1 MVSQSG
7 LLSTESIDLLTLEDV
22 LLNQI
27 DGFEESQASTSMAL
41 PFAAE
46 AAWVTGKWDHLKV
59 HLDKYQAAAPG
70 DFNVGIGRAL
80 LALKEDN
87 GERFLDALHVLRQD
101 TAKSLTKSNTISM
114 QTCHDAM
121 LKLHAITEIELL
133 GGQAPGSMPDKPIM
147 MSTLNQRLDV
157 MGAFLSDKQYLLG
170 IRRAAMQLSK

>member
-1 MVSQSG
+1 M
-7 LLSTESIDLLTLEDV
+7 
-22 LLNQI
+22 LLNQV
-27 DGFEESQASTSMAL
+27 DGFEQSQASIGMAL

-59 HLDKYQAAAPG
+59 HLDKYQNAAPG
-70 DFNVGIGRAL
+70 DFNVGVGRAL
-80 LALKEDN
+80 LALEDDDS
-87 GERFLDALHVLRQD
+87 ERFLEALHVLRQD
-101 TAKSLTKSNTISM
+101 TAKSLTKSNTISL

-133 GGQAPGSMPDKPIM
+133 SGQAPGSMPDKSTM
-147 MSTLNQRLDV
+147 MPTLDQRLGV